1 MAKISVR
8 VSEELYTKLEK
19 AIKASGYETISEFLR
34 EKIREFVKEYEE
46 D

>member
-1 MAKISVR
+1 MPKISFR
-8 VSEELYTKLEK
+8 VSDELYNKLEK